1 MEVTVEDQFTFFN
14 VNNNEKKLMIDK
26 FDDGSHLTIFFTGGY
41 SSVALTRE
49 ETEALIQALQLALEA
64 A

>member
-1 MEVTVEDQFTFFN
+1 MSITVEQQSTVIKIDHGH
-14 VNNNEKKLMIDK
+14 KLMIDK
-26 FDDGSHLTIFFTGGY
+26 FDDGAHLSIFFTGGY

>member
-1 MEVTVEDQFTFFN
+1 MSITVEQNSTVIKVDHGH
-14 VNNNEKKLMIDK
+14 KLMIDK
-26 FDDGSHLTIFFTGGY
+26 FDDGSHLSIFFTGGY
-41 SSVALTRE
+41 SSVALTHE